1 VTAPGS
7 VWWFARHEL
16 RLAWREALSLL
27 TARGRRRWPSIVLSL
42 AVAAGAL
49 HLAAFFAV
57 ARYAEIGEDAD
68 ERTLLAITASLLL
81 AWSLMLSQAME
92 WATRALY
99 ARGDFDLIL
108 SSPADPKRLFAVR
121 IAATTLGLTTMAAL
135 IALPFVDVLVA
146 WGGWRWLGVFGA
158 VAAVAMSA
166 AAVGTALTLTLFRL
180 IGAKR
185 TRLVAQIVAAVIGA
199 IFVILLQLAAIVE
212 TGTLSRLVWLSS
224 PTALALAPARQS
236 LLWWPARAVLGEA
249 APLAA
254 VLGASALLLALVLCV
269 LAGRFTAAAREAAGA
284 ALSPPPA
291 RRHAGRFRRRSPG
304 GALRAKEWALL
315 RRDPWLLSQTLMQ
328 LLYLV
333 PPAVLLWRSFG
344 DGSGALVLLVP
355 VLIMAAGQLAGGL
368 AWLAVSGEDAPDLV
382 TTAPVTPRRVLVAK
396 IEAVLGGIVL
406 IFAPFIAALT
416 FASLEAALIVAAGVA
431 LAALSAT
438 VIQLWFRH
446 QAKRSHFR
454 RRQTSSRIATVAE
467 AFSSTSWAATG
478 ALAAAGTWFAA
489 ITAVM
494 ALLVLGA
501 ARLVAPA
508 RG

>member
-7 VWWFARHEL
+7 LWWFARHEL
-16 RLAWREALSLL
+16 RLAWRDALSLM
-27 TARGRRRWPSIVLSL
+27 TARGRRRWPSVVLGL
-42 AVAAGAL
+42 AVTVGAL

-68 ERTLLAITASLLL
+68 ERALLAITASLLL

-108 SSPADPKRLFAVR
+108 SSPADAKRLFAVR
-121 IAATTLGLTTMAAL
+121 IAAATLGLMTMAAL

-146 WGGWRWLGVFGA
+146 WGGWRWLGVYGG

-166 AAVGTALTLTLFRL
+166 VAVGAALTLALFHL

-199 IFVILLQLAAIVE
+199 IFVILLQLAAILE

-224 PTALALAPARQS
+224 PAALALAPARQS

-249 APLAA
+249 GPLAV
-254 VLGASALLLALVLCV
+254 VLCASALLLGLVLCAF
-269 LAGRFTAAAREAAGA
+269 AGRFAAAAREAAGA
-284 ALSPPPA
+284 ALIPPRA
-291 RRHAGRFRRRSPG
+291 RRHAGRFRQRSPG

-328 LLYLV
+328 LLYLL

-344 DGSGALVLLVP
+344 DGSGAFVLLVP

-382 TTAPVTPRRVLVAK
+382 TTAPVTPRRVLIAK
-396 IEAVLGGIVL
+396 IEAVLGGVGL
-406 IFAPFIAALT
+406 IFAPFVAALAV
-416 FASLEAALIVAAGVA
+416 ASLEAAMVVAVGVV

-438 VIQLWFRH
+438 TIQLWFRR
-446 QAKRSHFR
+446 QAKRSQFR
-454 RRQTSSRIATVAE
+454 RRQTSSRIATIAE
-467 AFSSTSWAATG
+467 AISSTSWAASG
-478 ALAAAGTWFAA
+478 ALATAGTWFAA
-489 ITAVM
+489 VTAVA

-501 ARLVAPA
+501 ARLVAPG

>member
-1 VTAPGS
+1 MVRAPRAPSCLARCSLAHDGAGTAPL
-7 VWWFARHEL
+7 ARH
-16 RLAWREALSLL
+16 R
-27 TARGRRRWPSIVLSL
+27 ARPRRRR
-42 AVAAGAL
+42 GAF

-57 ARYAEIGEDAD
+57 ARYADIGGDAD
-68 ERTLLAITASLLL
+68 ERTLLAITASLVL
-81 AWSLMLSQAME
+81 AWALMLSQAME

-108 SSPADPKRLFAVR
+108 SSPADPNRLFAVR

-146 WGGWRWLGVFGA
+146 WGGWRWLGVYGA

-166 AAVGTALTLTLFRL
+166 AAVGAALTLALFHL

-185 TRLVAQIVAAVIGA
+185 ARLVAQIVAAVIGA

-212 TGTLSRLVWLSS
+212 TGTLSRLAWLSS

-249 APLAA
+249 APLAL
-254 VLGASALLLALVLCV
+254 VLSASALLLGLVVCA
-269 LAGRFTAAAREAAGA
+269 LAGRFAAAAREAAGA
-284 ALSPPPA
+284 AQSPLPA

-333 PPAVLLWRSFG
+333 PPAVLLWRTFG

-382 TTAPVTPRRVLVAK
+382 TTAPVTPRRVLIAK
-396 IEAVLGGIVL
+396 IEAVLGGIALV
-406 IFAPFIAALT
+406 FAPFVAALA
-416 FASLEAALIVAAGVA
+416 FASSEAAIIVAAGVT
-431 LAALSAT
+431 LAALAAT

-446 QAKRSHFR
+446 QAKRSQFR
-454 RRQTSSRIATVAE
+454 RRQTSSRIATIAE

-508 RG
+508 RE

>member
-16 RLAWREALSLL
+16 RLAWRDALSLM
-27 TARGRRRWPSIVLSL
+27 TARGRRRWPSVVLGL
-42 AVAAGAL
+42 AAAAGAF

-57 ARYAEIGEDAD
+57 APYAEIGEEVDTT
-68 ERTLLAITASLLL
+68 TLLAISVSLLL

-108 SSPADPKRLFAVR
+108 SAPTDTKRLFAVR
-121 IAATTLGLTTMAAL
+121 IAAMTLGLMTMAAL

-146 WGGWRWLGVFGA
+146 FGDWRWLGLYGA
-158 VAAVAMSA
+158 VASVAMSA
-166 AAVGTALTLTLFRL
+166 AAVGTTLTLALFRW

-224 PTALALAPARQS
+224 PTALALAPARRS
-236 LLWWPARAVLGEA
+236 FLWWPARAVLGEA
-249 APLAA
+249 APLVAMLA
-254 VLGASALLLALVLCV
+254 ASALLLALVLWA
-269 LAGRFTAAAREAAGA
+269 LAGRFAVAAREAAGA
-284 ALSPPPA
+284 VLSPAPA
-291 RRHAGRFRRRSPG
+291 RRHATRFRRRSPG

-355 VLIMAAGQLAGGL
+355 VLIMAAGQLGGGL

-382 TTAPVTPRRVLVAK
+382 TTAPVTPRRVIAAK
-396 IEAVLGGIVL
+396 IEAVLGGVAL
-406 IFAPFIAALT
+406 IFTPFVAALA
-416 FASLEAALIVAAGVA
+416 FASTEAAMVVAAGVA
-431 LAALSAT
+431 LAALSAMM
-438 VIQLWFRH
+438 IQLWFRH
-446 QAKRSHFR
+446 QAKRSQFR
-454 RRQTSSRIATVAE
+454 RRQTSSRIATIAE

-478 ALAAAGTWFAA
+478 ALAVAGTWFAA

-501 ARLVAPA
+501 ARVVAPA

>member
-1 VTAPGS
+1 VTAPGT

-16 RLAWREALSLL
+16 RLAWRDALSLM
-27 TARGRRRWPSIVLSL
+27 TARGRRRWPAVVLGL

-57 ARYAEIGEDAD
+57 VRYAQIGAEAD
-68 ERTLLAITASLLL
+68 EKTLLAITASLLL
-81 AWSLMLSQAME
+81 AWALMLSQAME
-92 WATRALY
+92 WATRVLY

-108 SSPADPKRLFAVR
+108 TSPADPKRLFAVR
-121 IAATTLGLTTMAAL
+121 IAATTLGLMVMAAI
-135 IALPFVDVLVA
+135 IALPFVDMLVA
-146 WGGWRWLGVFGA
+146 WGGWRWLGIYGA
-158 VAAVAMSA
+158 VASVAMSA
-166 AAVGTALTLTLFRL
+166 AAVGTALTLALFRL

-199 IFVILLQLAAIVE
+199 IFVILLQLAAILE
-212 TGTLSRLVWLSS
+212 TGTLSRLAWLSS
-224 PTALALAPARQS
+224 PTALALAPPRES
-236 LLWWPARAVLGEA
+236 LLWWLARAVLGEP

-254 VLGASALLLALVLCV
+254 ALIVSALLLALMLHA
-269 LAGRFTAAAREAAGA
+269 LAGRFVAAAREAAGA
-284 ALSPPPA
+284 ALSPPAA
-291 RRHAGRFRRRSPG
+291 RRHAGRFRRRSPD
-304 GALRAKEWALL
+304 GALRVKEWALL

-333 PPAVLLWRSFG
+333 PPAALLWRSFG
-344 DGSGALVLLVP
+344 NGSGALVLLVP

-382 TTAPVTPRRVLVAK
+382 ATAPVKPARVVLAK
-396 IEAVLGGIVL
+396 IEAVLGGIALV
-406 IFAPFIAALT
+406 FAPFVAALA
-416 FASLEAALIVAAGVA
+416 FASLEAAMIVAAGVA

-438 VIQLWFRH
+438 VIQLWFRR

-454 RRQTSSRIATVAE
+454 RRQTSSRIATIAE